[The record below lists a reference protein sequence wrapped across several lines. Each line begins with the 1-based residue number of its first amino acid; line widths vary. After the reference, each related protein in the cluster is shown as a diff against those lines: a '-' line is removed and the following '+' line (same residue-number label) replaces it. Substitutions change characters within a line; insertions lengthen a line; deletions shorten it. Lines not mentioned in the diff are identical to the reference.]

1 MKKLGTLLGVLILVA
16 TALVANSG
24 SVLAFPDGVWVSGVT
39 VANLS
44 SDTATVMIDF
54 YDQNG
59 DLELHFNGGTI
70 AGNGA
75 KTWYL
80 PDVWNSGTSFIGS
93 AVVSADRAIAAIVNT
108 QLPSGSNPTRVGTST
123 GVGSPSQTVYATQ
136 LMKGYHGWNSYCAV
150 QNTGS
155 SAANVTATF
164 YNANG
169 SQAASYQQNIP
180 AYASYLFDQSA
191 DSRLP
196 AGFNGSA
203 KFVSPSASHPL
214 AVVCNFYNTGA
225 NAGSSQ
231 FHSYNGMGQ
240 GGSTL
245 YVPRIVKDYYNYQSG
260 LKVQNIGSEALN
272 VNVSYIIKGKVHTQ
286 TSPSIGPG
294 QAWGPYMGD
303 ESQLPASLAGVSGSG
318 SAVITINNQNANKL
332 IVATVNEDNRTS
344 PAGRGVTYEAAL
356 AAEAAASLVF
366 PQVTAEYYGYSSGI
380 QVMKVGTGTASCEAC
395 YSASGNVSAFCDAF
409 TLTDASPSWDQ
420 FAPNASGMNPGGYD
434 NYNSSVTIN
443 CTGGDAIG
451 IANLSFRQDV
461 DPRYGNLK
469 GDSFTTARGIA
480 K

>member
-164 YNANG
+164 YNA
-169 SQAASYQQNIP
+169 
-180 AYASYLFDQSA
+180 
-191 DSRLP
+191 
-196 AGFNGSA
+196 
-203 KFVSPSASHPL
+203 
-214 AVVCNFYNTGA
+214 
-225 NAGSSQ
+225 
-231 FHSYNGMGQ
+231 
-240 GGSTL
+240 
-245 YVPRIVKDYYNYQSG
+245 
-260 LKVQNIGSEALN
+260 
-272 VNVSYIIKGKVHTQ
+272 
-286 TSPSIGPG
+286 
-294 QAWGPYMGD
+294 
-303 ESQLPASLAGVSGSG
+303 
-318 SAVITINNQNANKL
+318 
-332 IVATVNEDNRTS
+332 
-344 PAGRGVTYEAAL
+344 
-356 AAEAAASLVF
+356 
-366 PQVTAEYYGYSSGI
+366 
-380 QVMKVGTGTASCEAC
+380 
-395 YSASGNVSAFCDAF
+395 
-409 TLTDASPSWDQ
+409 
-420 FAPNASGMNPGGYD
+420 
-434 NYNSSVTIN
+434 
-443 CTGGDAIG
+443 IG

-461 DPRYGNLK
+461 DPQIGRA
-469 GDSFTTARGIA
+469 SCRERV
-480 K
+480 